1 MSEQITLDIEKTI
14 RGYLPQIIHMSLAT
28 CADNKPWASEVHFA
42 YDDELNIYFCS
53 SKASRHS
60 TEIRNNPFVA
70 GEIVTQHFLNQKT
83 RCVSFEGTAE
93 QIEDINEHHP
103 AYVAYTKRFSA
114 NPPSVQAAR
123 DEGMARFYKIT
134 VSDFYVLDG
143 YESSPPQKYYLPWHS

>member
-1 MSEQITLDIEKTI
+1 MSEQTTLDIEETI

-28 CADNKPWASEVHFA
+28 SANNKPWACEVHFA

-60 TEIRNNPFVA
+60 TEIRQNPLVA

-93 QIEDINEHHP
+93 QIEDIDEHHP
-103 AYVAYTKRFSA
+103 AYAAYAKRFSA

-143 YESSPPQKYYLPWHS
+143 YESSPPQKYHLPWSK